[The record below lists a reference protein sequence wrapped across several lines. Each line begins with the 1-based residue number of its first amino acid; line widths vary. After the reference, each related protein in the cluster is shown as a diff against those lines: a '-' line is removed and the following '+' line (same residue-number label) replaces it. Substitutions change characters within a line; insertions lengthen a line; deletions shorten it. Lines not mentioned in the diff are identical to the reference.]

1 MDSNILIR
9 AAVAADAPDLAR
21 LHVESW
27 RESYRG
33 VMSDERLDD
42 PGFIERRE
50 RFWAAALTDERYSSN
65 TVVTATLDGAI
76 VGVAMCGPPS
86 DDHATWAKQLYTYAA
101 VHGRGAG
108 SALLN
113 AVVDPQDT
121 VGLWVADLNPRAQA
135 FYRKQGFVPDG
146 TTKVEDGVR
155 EVLMIRDRQP
165 PH

>member
-21 LHVESW
+21 VHVESW

-33 VMSDERLDD
+33 VMSDELLDD

-76 VGVAMCGPPS
+76 VGVAMCGPPP
-86 DDHATWAKQLYTYAA
+86 DDHATWAKQLYVLYTYAA
-101 VHGRGAG
+101 VHGAARSTLIIAG
-108 SALLN
+108 
-113 AVVDPQDT
+113 DT
-121 VGLWVADLNPRAQA
+121 S
-135 FYRKQGFVPDG
+135 
-146 TTKVEDGVR
+146 
-155 EVLMIRDRQP
+155 
-165 PH
+165 